1 MKKTTVSLL
10 VLILLL
16 SSVCLFSDTKVTGDP
31 MVKITSL
38 PLEQDLNKILPLI
51 SLDVSEMTGLPESFI
66 TYYWSFFETIYCP
79 GCENVGIKKPIFVD
93 LYVPGFMSEEEIQ
106 TVMKSLAQA
115 IENHTDY
122 SKKDL
127 FIHTHV
133 ADKYQLGM
141 WSLTGVKLA
150 GRIINSFC

>member
-1 MKKTTVSLL
+1 MKKNAISLI
-10 VLILLL
+10 VLILIF
-16 SSVCLFSDTKVTGDP
+16 SSACLFSDTKVTGDP

-38 PLEQDLNKILPLI
+38 PLEQDLDEILPLI
-51 SLDVSEMTGLPESFI
+51 SQDVSQMTGLPEAFI

-79 GCENVGIKKPIFVD
+79 GCETVGIKKPLFVD
-93 LYVPGFMSEEEIQ
+93 LYVPGFMSKEEIQ

-115 IENHTDY
+115 LANHTNY

-133 ADKYQLGM
+133 ADKHQLYIMGDVVTN
-141 WSLTGVKLA
+141 WSQVG
-150 GRIINSFC
+150 GPDY

>member
-16 SSVCLFSDTKVTGDP
+16 SYVCLFSDTKVTGDP

-38 PLEQDLNKILPLI
+38 PLEQDLNEILPLI
-51 SLDVSEMTGLPESFI
+51 SQDVSEMTGLPEAFI

-79 GCENVGIKKPIFVD
+79 GCENVGIKKPLFVD

-115 IENHTDY
+115 LATHTDY

-133 ADKYQLGM
+133 ADKYQLYIMGDVVTN
-141 WSLTGVKLA
+141 WSQVG
-150 GRIINSFC
+150 GPDY